1 MPLAHAEQESLNNVH
16 RGRDLV
22 TRNAR
27 TAEEF
32 RRERDHNSERRRALE
47 TRQPLLAQPDPHRAT
62 RYWMLAGAVVAT
74 YLLDLFVFSPVV
86 EDLFGGIL
94 ASSPGLLTAARL
106 IIPAL
111 VVWVEMTIGV
121 MRDTARDSVYGQ
133 PSVRAWLFTGL
144 GLVIPLAM
152 ACIVYSTQT
161 AAMEAEPGAGI
172 SWAMV
177 ARIAALTLFSVVLH
191 LAVLL
196 GGRDVLEAKTY
207 VSGRFHHRHLRS
219 RENSAQRSWHRV
231 CGKTADV
238 FVRYD
243 GARQEHNRNFPHL
256 HQEIGPFDAVTAD
269 VLNEI
274 YRRQAAST
282 NTPESPAP
290 PVTGVPPGNLPPQ
303 APPPPQGPR
312 NPEDE
317 VTL

>member
-1 MPLAHAEQESLNNVH
+1 MPLTHAEQESLSVVR

-32 RRERDHNSERRRALE
+32 RRERDHNAERRRALE
-47 TRQPLLAQPDPHRAT
+47 ARQPLLAQPEPHRTT
-62 RYWMLAGAVVAT
+62 RYWMLAGAIVAT

-94 ASSPGLLTAARL
+94 ASSPSLLTAARL

-121 MRDTARDSVYGQ
+121 MRDTTRDSVYGQ
-133 PSVRAWLFTGL
+133 PSVRTWLFTGL
-144 GLVIPLAM
+144 GFIIPLAM

-161 AAMEAEPGAGI
+161 AAMEADPEAGI
-172 SWAMV
+172 SWAMA
-177 ARIAALTLFSVVLH
+177 ARIAALTLLSVVLH
-191 LAVLL
+191 MAVLL
-196 GGRDVLEAKTY
+196 GGRDALEAKTY
-207 VSGRFHHRHLRS
+207 VSGRLHHRHLRG
-219 RENSAQRSWHRV
+219 RESSAQRSWHRV

-243 GARQEHNRNFPHL
+243 GARQEHNRSFPHL
-256 HQEIGPFDAVTAD
+256 HQEIGPFDAVTDD

-290 PVTGVPPGNLPPQ
+290 PVTGAPMGNLPPQ
-303 APPPPQGPR
+303 APPPSPEPR